1 MSDKASHILFLPR
14 WYPNKFDPMFGLF
27 IQHHAKVA
35 ALNHNISV
43 VYVHFCAQAKDIEFQ
58 VNNNTILEISVYI
71 LRSSNPI
78 INLFNW
84 LKAYQKGIKKAIEL
98 NGKIDLTHVHILTR
112 LGLIAYYLN
121 IFKGIPYIIT
131 EHWSRYQEGRDFKG
145 FLRKLATKLV
155 AQKAKGL
162 TTPSRHLQSAMLK
175 HGIKANYSVLS
186 NTVSEQLFYPEI
198 HEANPVFQILHISC
212 FEEASKNMSGILKAM
227 QELKKHAKFKL
238 SMIGTGIDF
247 IATLKLAKQFDVLD
261 VVEFPGLLQGEEL
274 ASRVRKAD
282 LLIMFSNYE
291 NMPVVISE
299 ALCCGIP
306 VVSSNVGGIKEIL
319 HPDFGILVPKNDQN
333 AFVQAILQ
341 VMKNPD
347 FYQKDKIASMA
358 SNIWHEKAV
367 SEQLENL
374 YAHALK

>member
-1 MSDKASHILFLPR
+1 MPVKDSHILFLPR

-35 ALNHNISV
+35 AFNHKISV
-43 VYVHFCAQAKDIEFQ
+43 VYVHFCNQEKDTEIQ
-58 VNNNTILEISVYI
+58 VNENSILEISVYI

-84 LKAYQKGIKKAIEL
+84 LYAYYKGIKKALEL
-98 NGKIDLTHVHILTR
+98 NGKIELTHVHILTR
-112 LGLIAYYLN
+112 LGVIAYILN
-121 IFKGIPYIIT
+121 ICKGIPFVIT

-145 FLRKLATKLV
+145 FFRKLATRLV
-155 AQKAKGL
+155 AKKAKGL
-162 TTPSRHLQSAMLK
+162 TTPSRHLQGAMLK
-175 HGIKANYSVLS
+175 HGIKAHYSVLS
-186 NTVSEQLFYPEI
+186 NTVSDQLFFPEN
-198 HEANPVFQILHISC
+198 HEANSVFHMLHISC
-212 FEEASKNMSGILKAM
+212 FEEVSKNMSGILKAM

-238 SMIGTGIDF
+238 SMIGTGMDF
-247 IATLKLAKQFDVLD
+247 DETVNLAKQLDVLD
-261 VVEFPGLLQGEEL
+261 VVDFPGMLQGEEL
-274 ASRVRKAD
+274 ASIVRKAD

-306 VVSSNVGGIKEIL
+306 VVSSDVGGIKEIL

-333 AFVQAILQ
+333 AFIQAILQ
-341 VMKNPD
+341 VIKNPA
-347 FYQKDKIASMA
+347 FYQKDKIAAMA

-374 YAHALK
+374 YSNALK

>member
-1 MSDKASHILFLPR
+1 MPPKERHILFLPR
-14 WYPNKFDPMFGLF
+14 WYPNKYDPMFGLF
-27 IQHHAKVA
+27 IQHHAYVA
-35 ALNHNISV
+35 ALNHKISV
-43 VYVHFCAQAKDIEFQ
+43 VYVHFCNEEKDVEFQ
-58 VNNNTILEISVYI
+58 VKQDNILEISIYI
-71 LRSSNPI
+71 LRSINPI
-78 INLFNW
+78 LNLFNW
-84 LKAYQKGIKKAIEL
+84 LKAYYKGIGKAIDI
-98 NGKIDLTHVHILTR
+98 NGNINLTHVHILTR
-112 LGLIAYYLN
+112 LGVIAYFLN
-121 IFKGIPYIIT
+121 TFKSIPFVIT

-145 FLRKLATKLV
+145 FFRKLATKIV
-155 AQKAKGL
+155 AKKAKGL

-175 HGIKANYSVLS
+175 HGIQANYSVLS
-186 NTVSEQLFYPEI
+186 NTVSEKLFFPDN
-198 HEANPVFQILHISC
+198 HAGNPVFHILHISC

-238 SMIGTGIDF
+238 SMIGTGMDF
-247 IATLKLAKQFDVLD
+247 NQTLKLAKELDLLD
-261 VVEFPGLLQGEEL
+261 VVDFPGMLQGEEL
-274 ASRVRKAD
+274 ASKVRKAD

-319 HPDFGILVPKNDQN
+319 HPDFGILVPKNDQS

-347 FYQKDKIASMA
+347 FYHKDKIASMA
-358 SNIWHEKAV
+358 SKIWHEKAV

-374 YAHALK
+374 YTNAF